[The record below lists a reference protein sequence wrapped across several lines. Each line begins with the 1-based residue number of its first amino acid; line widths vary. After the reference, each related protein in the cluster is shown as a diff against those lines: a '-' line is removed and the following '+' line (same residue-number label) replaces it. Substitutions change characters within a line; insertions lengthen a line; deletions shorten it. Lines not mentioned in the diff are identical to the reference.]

1 MTTSKMI
8 DKRITV
14 RLTEDDERTLKS
26 LKGLLRPRFPWLNTV
41 DIVRTALHEAERALS
56 AEQQAA
62 GR

>member
-1 MTTSKMI
+1 MTTSKII

-14 RLTEDDERTLKS
+14 RLTEDDERALKS
-26 LKGLLRPRFPWLNTV
+26 LRGLLRPRFPWLNTV

-56 AEQQAA
+56 AEQHAA